1 MARKTYPETP
11 AEEAA
16 RINRESGDPDGITA
30 EQVANNRKLNE
41 SLTAGFGFSG
51 SGPSLDP
58 LSNLTAQLST
68 SISAAQGSIGSKL
81 PPESSSLGKEKL
93 DRLINLES
101 GGVGSGFNGATAGIA
116 SLGSSFSG
124 TLTDAG
130 SAMAGIGSR
139 FITSVQQGANT
150 LQSAVGGISNITADI
165 SGSLNKLAGGNL
177 AGGFQEAARAISGAA
192 GQLNNLLSLV
202 RGSNL
207 PAGGELFSQ
216 QTEAVKLSPN
226 NKDDWRVKIDTN
238 WELFEGS
245 EIFTPLA
252 LTGGVVFPYLPKITF
267 STKANYTSIDPVH
280 NNYPF
285 QAYKNSQVDEIQIS
299 GEFSCE
305 TEDDAA
311 YWISATTFFKT
322 ATKMFFGRSS
332 NAGNP
337 PVICRLSGY
346 GTSIFN
352 NVPVVVKSFS
362 VDLNDDVNYIKCN
375 LYATNTWVPALST
388 VSVTLAPVYNRAN
401 LRKFN
406 ISNYASGQMISGG
419 GAGYI

>member
-1 MARKTYPETP
+1 MALKSYPETP

-16 RINRESGDPDGITA
+16 RINRASGDPDGITA
-30 EQVANNRKLNE
+30 EQIANNRKLNE

-51 SGPSLDP
+51 TGASIDP
-58 LSNLTAQLST
+58 LSNLTAQLSS
-68 SISAAQGSIGSKL
+68 SISAAQSAIGSKL
-81 PPESSSLGKEKL
+81 PAESSLLGKNKL
-93 DRLINLES
+93 DQLVNSVS
-101 GGVGSGFNGATAGIA
+101 GGVGSGLNGATAAA
-116 SLGSSFSG
+116 SALGGSFSG
-124 TLTDAG
+124 ALTEAG

-139 FITSVQQGANT
+139 FVTAVQGGAST

-192 GQLNNLLSLV
+192 GQLNNLLSLF
-202 RGSNL
+202 RGANL
-207 PAGGELFSQ
+207 PAGGELFTQ
-216 QTEAVKLSPN
+216 QSEAVKLSPN

-245 EIFTPLA
+245 EIFAPLA

-267 STKANYTSIDPVH
+267 STKANYTSVDPVH

-299 GEFSCE
+299 GDFTCE

-322 ATKMFFGRSS
+322 ATKMFFGNSP

-362 VDLNDDVNYIKCN
+362 VDLNDDVNYVKCN
-375 LYATNTWVPALST
+375 LYATNTWVPVVST
-388 VSVTLAPVYNRAN
+388 ISVTLAPVYNRAN

-406 ISNYASGQMISGG
+406 ITDYAAGQMISGG